1 MGLYQPNPWHGHYQR
16 AKPRFVPSAIT
27 APTIS
32 SGTPT
37 STSDTT
43 PNIGFT
49 TNYKYGIGYAVVSTS
64 ALTGITPEQ
73 IAAGT
78 NQSDTP
84 LPAAQVFTAAITSNT
99 ADMPQS
105 SVSALATGTWYAAA
119 IHDNGVGTSAVLSW
133 TFTITSASSV
143 PNIINHLRNQG
154 MI

>member
-49 TNYKYGIGYAVVSTS
+49 TNYKYGTGYAVVSTS
-64 ALTGITPEQ
+64 ALTGITAEQ
-73 IAAGT
+73 IASGT
-78 NQSDTP
+78 NQSNTP
-84 LPAAQVFTAAITSNT
+84 LPAEQVFAAAITSNT

-105 SVSALATGTWYAAA
+105 SVSALAAGTWYAAA
-119 IHDNGVGTSAVLSW
+119 VHDNDVNAVSSVLSW
-133 TFTITSASSV
+133 TFTITSGTSKALLTMIS
-143 PNIINHLRNQG
+143 NQG
-154 MI
+154 GF